1 MDNLDAAIDAAIRPL
16 ADLLSRI
23 VFFSVPVAGSEL
35 QLIVAWLIVAALFFT
50 LRFRFVNLW
59 GLGMTLR
66 LITGKDDDGSGAG
79 EVSHFAALCTA
90 ISGTIGVGNIAHVP
104 IAISIG
110 GPGAAFW
117 MAIAGFLGMSSK
129 FVECTLGVVYRQ
141 ENPDGSV
148 QGGPMYYLE
157 RGLAERGWPRFGK
170 FLGLYYAVGLVIGCL
185 GIGSMF
191 QSNQA
196 FSQILDVTGG
206 AEGPLGGR
214 GWIFGIFLA
223 LLVATVIVGGIRGI
237 SRVTSVMVPFMA
249 LLYLGTAYVVIG
261 ANIAHLPDA
270 LWQMVNGAFTADGVA
285 GGLYG
290 AMLMGFRRAA
300 FSNEAGLGSAAI
312 AHSAV
317 RTEQPATQGLV
328 AMLGPLLDTVI
339 VCTTTALVILTTRT
353 EISEGIAGVEL
364 TSRAFG
370 SVISWFP
377 YVLSVVV
384 VLFAFSTLISWSYYG
399 LVAWHRLV
407 GRSRRST
414 LIFNAAYLSSVVVGC
429 SAQLE
434 AIVNFTDALI
444 FAVAL
449 ANIIGL
455 YALTPVVAR
464 ELQRYLDWLESKK
477 AEEASS

>member
-1 MDNLDAAIDAAIRPL
+1 
-16 ADLLSRI
+16 
-23 VFFSVPVAGSEL
+23 
-35 QLIVAWLIVAALFFT
+35 
-50 LRFRFVNLW
+50 
-59 GLGMTLR
+59 LR
-66 LITGKDDDGSGAG
+66 LIAGKDDDGSGSG
-79 EVSHFAALCTA
+79 EVSHFQALCTA

-117 MAIAGFLGMSSK
+117 MAVAGFLGMSSK
-129 FVECTLGVVYRQ
+129 FVECTLGVVYRE
-141 ENPDGSV
+141 ENADGSV

-157 RGLAERGWPRFGK
+157 RGLAERGWPRLGK
-170 FLGLYYAVGLVIGCL
+170 FLGLYYAVGLVIGCM

-196 FSQILDVTGG
+196 FSQVFDVSGG
-206 AEGPLGGR
+206 VNGPLNDR
-214 GWIFGIFLA
+214 GWIFGLVLA
-223 LLVATVIVGGIRGI
+223 AIVALVIVGGIRGI
-237 SRVTSVMVPFMA
+237 ARVTSVMVPFMA
-249 LLYLGTAYVVIG
+249 LLYLGTAYIVIF
-261 ANIAHLPDA
+261 ANVTHLPEA
-270 LWQMVNGAFTADGVA
+270 IGMMVKGAFTAEGVS
-285 GGLYG
+285 GGIFG
-290 AMLMGFRRAA
+290 AMMMGFRRAA

-353 EISEGIAGVEL
+353 EITEGIAGVEL

-399 LVAWHRLV
+399 LVAWQRLV
-407 GRSRRST
+407 GRSRRTT
-414 LIFNAAYLSSVVVGC
+414 LIFNSVYLLSVVVGC
-429 SAQLE
+429 AAQLE
-434 AIVNFTDALI
+434 AIINFSDALV

-455 YALTPVVAR
+455 YMLTPIVAR
-464 ELQRYLDWLESKK
+464 ELQNYLDYRDAKRPGAGS
-477 AEEASS
+477 